1 MSHKPLPRISRIGN
15 PAPALGHLAR
25 ESNLNPFRHQ
35 HPDTRTVAQWQ
46 FDCAR
51 KGNIIE
57 IDRHVRK
64 DL

>member
-1 MSHKPLPRISRIGN
+1 MSKKNLPRVNRLGI

-25 ESNLNPFRHQ
+25 ENNINPFRHQ
-35 HPDTRTVAQWQ
+35 HPDERSVSQWQ